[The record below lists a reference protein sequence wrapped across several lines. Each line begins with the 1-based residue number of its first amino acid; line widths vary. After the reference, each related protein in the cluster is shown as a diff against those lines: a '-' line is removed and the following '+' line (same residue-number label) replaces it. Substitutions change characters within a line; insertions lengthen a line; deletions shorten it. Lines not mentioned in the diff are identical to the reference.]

1 MYLWTDP
8 KVTLSW
14 IKAIDKEFKTFVENR
29 LREICNNTDWSY
41 SPTEFN
47 PADVITR
54 VPRVEMTKNIIEN
67 KLWWDGPEFLELR
80 KEQRFEFSMP
90 ENNFDTEVRKTSSTC
105 LSLNDKK
112 LTSNMNN
119 KIYFNRYRNYDKVLR
134 IIAWILC
141 FICNLRSAKTQK
153 AINESILKPKELK
166 HGVIILNRNN
176 KSVFVYLKIY

>member
-1 MYLWTDP
+1 M
-8 KVTLSW
+8 SW

-80 KEQRFEFSMP
+80 KEQMFEFSIP
-90 ENNFDTEVRKTSSTC
+90 ENNFDTQVRKTSSTC
-105 LSLNDKK
+105 LSLNDEK

-119 KIYFNRYRNYDKVLR
+119 KIDFNTYCNFDKVLR
-134 IIAWILC
+134 IIAWILR

-153 AINESILKPKELK
+153 TINESILKPNELK
-166 HGVIILNRNN
+166 HGVIILNRSNRN
-176 KSVFVYLKIY
+176 PCFYI